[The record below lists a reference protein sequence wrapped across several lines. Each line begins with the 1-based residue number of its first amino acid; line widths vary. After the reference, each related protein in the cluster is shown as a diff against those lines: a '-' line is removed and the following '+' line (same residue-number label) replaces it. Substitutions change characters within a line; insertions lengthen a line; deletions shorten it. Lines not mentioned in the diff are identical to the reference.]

1 MINKYNYFDHSK
13 GQFTLLPSA
22 ATEMFAKAY
31 TIEKCGNNTITTQD
45 YVNTNIGLFEPN
57 FISSSGKSISIY
69 WVSEDGKMLIRL
81 SDHWSSV
88 PIELKENL
96 KVFKNIRFCRWKLV
110 GNEKTILDNQGRNL
124 VAGIIKFDDMKNIKP
139 FRVYK

>member
-1 MINKYNYFDHSK
+1 
-13 GQFTLLPSA
+13 
-22 ATEMFAKAY
+22 MFAKAY

-57 FISSSGKSISIY
+57 FISSSGKSMSIY